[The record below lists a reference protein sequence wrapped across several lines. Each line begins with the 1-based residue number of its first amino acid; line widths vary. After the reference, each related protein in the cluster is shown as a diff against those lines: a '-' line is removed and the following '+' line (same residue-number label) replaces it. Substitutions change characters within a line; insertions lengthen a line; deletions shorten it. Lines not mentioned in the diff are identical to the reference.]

1 MLPPDATL
9 LIYAYFFLLL
19 YISAAA
25 LSVILV
31 RRPPATAAPA
41 MALHQRAL
49 LQSATATTTPAATLR
64 TGLEAGM
71 WAPLVSMLHRL
82 SGIAVAGV
90 PATATA
96 DYGTL
101 LIGMFLVSLGVPLV
115 LLVWVTASNPASSTI
130 LHPAKFM
137 RPTLANL
144 LVISATVAE
153 AVQLSASTFQ
163 VCALVCAS
171 LPRGS
176 CSPVVKTSIE
186 WMLWRIPGSAVFGIK
201 LHSLSTG
208 IPVSRIN
215 H

>member
-1 MLPPDATL
+1 MGSLTSGLADGSTGPKRAFRTLLLMLPPDATL
-9 LIYAYFFLLL
+9 LIYSYFFLLL

-31 RRPPATAAPA
+31 PRPPAAAVAAAPEPA
-41 MALHQRAL
+41 PHQRAL
-49 LQSATATTTPAATLR
+49 LQSSPGEAAAATLG
-64 TGLEAGM
+64 TGLEAGV
-71 WAPLVSMLHRL
+71 WAPLVRVLHRL
-82 SGIAVAGV
+82 GGMTFAGV

-137 RPTLANL
+137 QPTLSNL
-144 LVISATVAE
+144 LVLSATLAE

-163 VCALVCAS
+163 VCALVCAA
-171 LPRGS
+171 LALG
-176 CSPVVKTSIE
+176 I
-186 WMLWRIPGSAVFGIK
+186 MLQ
-201 LHSLSTG
+201 
-208 IPVSRIN
+208 
-215 H
+215 